1 MEHRDWCCLVC
12 RLTFTS
18 WSLQLAPVNNTP
30 ASSVHSTVPALRL
43 DMRRRGAWLGGGA
56 ALLLLLLLVLLYTR
70 QARRHRKITDYDV
83 NGHRG

>member
-1 MEHRDWCCLVC
+1 MKHWGWVLF
-12 RLTFTS
+12 TAATS
-18 WSLQLAPVNNTP
+18 WCLQLTPVNTP
-30 ASSVHSTVPALRL
+30 ASSVYTQYTVPPLRL

-83 NGHRG
+83 HGHHG